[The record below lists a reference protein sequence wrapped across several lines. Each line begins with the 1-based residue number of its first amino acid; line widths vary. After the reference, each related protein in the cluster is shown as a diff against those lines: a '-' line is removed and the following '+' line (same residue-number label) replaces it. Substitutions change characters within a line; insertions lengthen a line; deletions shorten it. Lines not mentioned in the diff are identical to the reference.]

1 MMMYIQMSPV
11 SYVAAD
17 PLSRNVLFHNVYPV
31 IPYCQ
36 PKNQNSQQPAC
47 LQLFYLRSSFQE
59 AVIYCQ
65 YKSHWLIDRQ
75 KKKKKGG
82 LKKLNIKKGNKGM
95 TPWSII
101 NCNAKL
107 LSL

>member
-47 LQLFYLRSSFQE
+47 LQLFYLLSSFQE

-75 KKKKKGG
+75 KKKKKEV
-82 LKKLNIKKGNKGM
+82 
-95 TPWSII
+95 
-101 NCNAKL
+101 
-107 LSL
+107 